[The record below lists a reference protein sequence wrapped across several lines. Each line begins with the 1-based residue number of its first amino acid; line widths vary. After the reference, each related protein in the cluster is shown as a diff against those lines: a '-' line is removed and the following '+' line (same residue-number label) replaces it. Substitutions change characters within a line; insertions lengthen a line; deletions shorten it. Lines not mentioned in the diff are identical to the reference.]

1 MSETVSITLVT
12 GTVKKEGPNK
22 GNTWEAVKIKVG
34 EWEKMIFVGQD
45 SLIKTNFELK
55 YIKSVLEDEA

>member
-12 GTVKKEGPNK
+12 GEIKKGERK
-22 GNTWEAVKIKVG
+22 GQQWEAVKITIG
-34 EWEKMIFVGQD
+34 EWEKLVFVGND

-55 YIKSVLEDEA
+55 YIKSVLEGEA